1 MNGFRYCILWLVLF
15 FLVACSNE
23 EKEFLTP
30 GRWGVVLDVNVN
42 EYLLNGIVIGKT
54 IDDISNNNDLL
65 IKPLGKSLKEIRKVE
80 QENALR
86 KKVPAEESK
95 VKVHFDESLSYDVFY
110 KVFATLGFNGYT
122 SIQYV
127 IGSNFKE
134 PFVMDPPERH
144 YSIFSEDHVDPFR
157 CSQARTRRAIGEF
170 SEKRLHK
177 KISAEEI
184 AARRVKDTELLIECA
199 RRYIDLSLA
208 LKSKGDTPYVVGLN
222 EAGIIDGEKF
232 YTYQN
237 LDDVWKLI
245 EDLRL
250 RRALQDK
257 EDRNQILV
265 VLDKDIMIKNLVP
278 VVKKLK
284 AFGYK
289 MNFAF
294 IGF

>member
-42 EYLLNGIVIGKT
+42 EYSLNGIVIGKT

-144 YSIFSEDHVDPFR
+144 YSIFS
-157 CSQARTRRAIGEF
+157 
-170 SEKRLHK
+170 
-177 KISAEEI
+177 
-184 AARRVKDTELLIECA
+184 
-199 RRYIDLSLA
+199 
-208 LKSKGDTPYVVGLN
+208 
-222 EAGIIDGEKF
+222 
-232 YTYQN
+232 
-237 LDDVWKLI
+237 
-245 EDLRL
+245 
-250 RRALQDK
+250 
-257 EDRNQILV
+257 
-265 VLDKDIMIKNLVP
+265 
-278 VVKKLK
+278 
-284 AFGYK
+284 
-289 MNFAF
+289 
-294 IGF
+294 